1 MNKNG
6 QGIEAALLGSAYQ
19 NNSKKG
25 SIRFSSETFSCVKK
39 KKNIQLMVFVK
50 TLSPPFFFLIKRRE
64 SLPFPLLEMIE
75 FTERHCKLYHFCL
88 HLLSLISVTSQ
99 FSLFS
104 FILNISQLWTCM
116 HFVSFVTAMSLLKW
130 MDFHQQMVCLSHVSP
145 TPCLHAR
152 MHQIPQ
158 TP

>member
-39 KKNIQLMVFVK
+39 KHSVNGFCKDTVS
-50 TLSPPFFFLIKRRE
+50 TFFFLIKRRE

-158 TP
+158 SP